1 MRYGIVVFLNLVYTL
16 CLLNIEHQRV
26 KMQENLVSHYMTIIA
41 SNQFP
46 WRSLNVVIHKSYAN
60 VSTKR
65 KFEVYSTNLTHT
77 ESVRSNK
84 FFVTK

>member
-1 MRYGIVVFLNLVYTL
+1 VYTL

-26 KMQENLVSHYMTIIA
+26 KTQENLVSHYMTIIA

-46 WRSLNVVIHKSYAN
+46 WRSLNVVIHKSDAN
-60 VSTKR
+60 VNTKR
-65 KFEVYSTNLTHT
+65 KFEVYSTNLKHA
-77 ESVRSNK
+77 ESVKCNK